1 MKKIL
6 GYIRNICLLLTLLV
20 VTAIVMPAMMYKET
34 AESTEELIIVLSSE
48 NITIVD
54 RTAEMITAKLDLPLD
69 NEVVRANIK
78 AMLNAKKERDVDT
91 KIRQVI
97 RNYRLPITFE
107 DEARFSEYIKE
118 KRIYFLENSDK
129 IVKYVN
135 EYQEYLNQPLAGFYL
150 RITGFPK
157 RVALEQEL

>member
-6 GYIRNICLLLTLLV
+6 GYIRNTCLLLTLLV
-20 VTAIVMPAMMYKET
+20 VTGIVMPAMMYKET

-54 RTAEMITAKLDLPLD
+54 RTAEIITAKLDLPLD
-69 NEVVRANIK
+69 NEIVRANIE
-78 AMLNAKKERDVDT
+78 AMLNAKKERDVDM

-97 RNYRLPITFE
+97 RNYRLPISFD

-118 KRIYFLENSDK
+118 KRVYFLENSDK

-135 EYQEYLNQPLAGFYL
+135 EYQEYLGQPLSGFYL

-157 RVALEQEL
+157 RIALEQEL

>member
-6 GYIRNICLLLTLLV
+6 GYIRNTCLLLTLLV
-20 VTAIVMPAMMYKET
+20 VTGIVMPAMMYKET

-54 RTAEMITAKLDLPLD
+54 RTAEIITAKLDLPLD
-69 NEVVRANIK
+69 NEIVRANIE
-78 AMLNAKKERDVDT
+78 AMPNAKKERDVDT

-97 RNYRLPITFE
+97 RNYRLPISFD
-107 DEARFSEYIKE
+107 DEAQFSEYIKE

-135 EYQEYLNQPLAGFYL
+135 EYQEYLAQPLAGFYL

-157 RVALEQEL
+157 RIALEQEL

>member
-6 GYIRNICLLLTLLV
+6 GYIRNTCLLLTLLV
-20 VTAIVMPAMMYKET
+20 VTGIVMPAMMYKET

-54 RTAEMITAKLDLPLD
+54 RTAEIITAKLDLPLD
-69 NEVVRANIK
+69 NEIVRANIE

-97 RNYRLPITFE
+97 RNYRLPISFD
-107 DEARFSEYIKE
+107 DEAQFSEYIKE

-135 EYQEYLNQPLAGFYL
+135 EYQEYLAQPLAGFYL

-157 RVALEQEL
+157 RIALEQEL

>member
-1 MKKIL
+1 
-6 GYIRNICLLLTLLV
+6 
-20 VTAIVMPAMMYKET
+20 MPAMMYKET

-54 RTAEMITAKLDLPLD
+54 RTAEIITAKLDLPLD
-69 NEVVRANIK
+69 NEIVRANIE

-97 RNYRLPITFE
+97 RNYRLPISFD
-107 DEARFSEYIKE
+107 DEAQFSEYIKE

-135 EYQEYLNQPLAGFYL
+135 EYQEYLAQPLAGFYL

-157 RVALEQEL
+157 RIALEQEL